1 MDRSILEGDPH
12 SVIEGML
19 AAAIAVGAKHGFMY
33 IRDEYSLALNHV
45 AAALD
50 AARAAGYLGKR
61 ILGSEFSFDIEIVR
75 GGGAFVCGEETA
87 LLQSIEGKVGE
98 PRCRPPYPS
107 VQGLWGWPTV
117 TNNVETLAN
126 VPVILVRGGAAFAQV
141 GTATSKGTKVF
152 AVVGKV
158 QRTGLVEVPMGITL
172 RDLID
177 EIGGGVKGG
186 RPLKAVQTGGPSGGC
201 IPASMLDVSVDYE
214 TLTQY
219 GAMMGSG
226 GMIVMDDTSCMVEVA
241 RYYVNFLCEESCGKC
256 VPCREG
262 LRQMLELLTGICE
275 GRGQEGDVELLE
287 ALGATLQDTAFCALG
302 RTAANPVLTTIRY
315 FRDEYDA
322 HIREKRCPAGVCK
335 ALTAFSIDAGRC
347 VGCGACARSCPAEA
361 IHGAVKLP
369 HAVDEATCI
378 ACGNCR
384 EVCKFDAVYLVR
396 RT

>member
-1 MDRSILEGDPH
+1 M
-12 SVIEGML
+12 
-19 AAAIAVGAKHGFMY
+19 
-33 IRDEYSLALNHV
+33 
-45 AAALD
+45 
-50 AARAAGYLGKR
+50 
-61 ILGSEFSFDIEIVR
+61 
-75 GGGAFVCGEETA
+75 
-87 LLQSIEGKVGE
+87 
-98 PRCRPPYPS
+98 
-107 VQGLWGWPTV
+107 

-126 VPVILVRGGAAFAQV
+126 VPVILERGGAAFAQV

>member
-1 MDRSILEGDPH
+1 
-12 SVIEGML
+12 
-19 AAAIAVGAKHGFMY
+19 
-33 IRDEYSLALNHV
+33 
-45 AAALD
+45 
-50 AARAAGYLGKR
+50 
-61 ILGSEFSFDIEIVR
+61 
-75 GGGAFVCGEETA
+75 
-87 LLQSIEGKVGE
+87 
-98 PRCRPPYPS
+98 
-107 VQGLWGWPTV
+107 
-117 TNNVETLAN
+117 
-126 VPVILVRGGAAFAQV
+126 
-141 GTATSKGTKVF
+141 
-152 AVVGKV
+152 
-158 QRTGLVEVPMGITL
+158 MGIAL

-347 VGCGACARSCPAEA
+347 VGCDACARSCPAEA
-361 IHGAVKLP
+361 IHGAVKLL

-384 EVCKFDAVYLVR
+384 EVCKFDAVYPVR

>member
-1 MDRSILEGDPH
+1 M
-12 SVIEGML
+12 
-19 AAAIAVGAKHGFMY
+19 A
-33 IRDEYSLALNHV
+33 
-45 AAALD
+45 
-50 AARAAGYLGKR
+50 
-61 ILGSEFSFDIEIVR
+61 
-75 GGGAFVCGEETA
+75 
-87 LLQSIEGKVGE
+87 
-98 PRCRPPYPS
+98 
-107 VQGLWGWPTV
+107 
-117 TNNVETLAN
+117 LAN
-126 VPVILVRGGAAFAQV
+126 VPVILERGGAAFAQV